1 MQEVLTII
9 VTYNG
14 MQWIE
19 RCIRSVYAS
28 IGVDPA
34 VIVVDNA
41 STDGTPEL
49 IEKKFP
55 AVKLVKCAENQG
67 FAKANNIGLHYA
79 LEYGFDYVYL
89 LNQDAW
95 LFPETMST
103 LLRAFEGY
111 IDVNGKLL
119 KPGILSPMQMD
130 ASLTRMDKQFRK
142 HLAKHLELSHA
153 EVVPVPFVM
162 AAHWMVSA
170 DCIKK
175 SGAFSPEFPHYGE
188 DNNYIQRAKYHGFCT
203 AVVKTAVA
211 VHDRAGRKRPKDYRM
226 NLKCISSR
234 VRIADPNRRPFG
246 GLLSQTIWLAAM
258 GVLHF
263 STIPFR
269 GISSLYADYDRLVE
283 SRKASRRPGAFL
295 EGYCPTSK
303 SAE

>member
-67 FAKANNIGLHYA
+67 FAKANNIGFRYA

-162 AAHWMVSA
+162 ADHWMVSA
-170 DCIKK
+170 AREVSRILHRCREN
-175 SGAFSPEFPHYGE
+175 SRCRARQGRTQETEGLQNEPEMHLEPGSH
-188 DNNYIQRAKYHGFCT
+188 
-203 AVVKTAVA
+203 
-211 VHDRAGRKRPKDYRM
+211 
-226 NLKCISSR
+226 
-234 VRIADPNRRPFG
+234 RRP
-246 GLLSQTIWLAAM
+246 
-258 GVLHF
+258 
-263 STIPFR
+263 
-269 GISSLYADYDRLVE
+269 
-283 SRKASRRPGAFL
+283 
-295 EGYCPTSK
+295 
-303 SAE
+303 